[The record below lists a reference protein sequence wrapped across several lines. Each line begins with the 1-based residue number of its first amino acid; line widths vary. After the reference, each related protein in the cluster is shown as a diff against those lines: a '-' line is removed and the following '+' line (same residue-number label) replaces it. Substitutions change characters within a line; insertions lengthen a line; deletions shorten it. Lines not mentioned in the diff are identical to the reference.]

1 VLGGG
6 DSGGSGGGG
15 GDSCGSGSGG
25 GDSCGSGSGSGGGD
39 SCGSGVSRF
48 FGIVSAA
55 DADGNGSADGGQS
68 DRRISAAA
76 DSAAA
81 AEDVLVHIDG
91 RELYATNHI
100 EAERSVMAA
109 LGRCDALV
117 FLWSFGGYWF
127 PHSELERWLDR
138 WRRVHAAKLGDARS
152 DSSATSPATNNST
165 SVAAVA
171 VTGDASAHRLLA
183 TRPVFVVGNQADRY
197 PRVLA
202 SQLSHAAAS
211 SFDRKSG
218 GGGGGGGGSLALVD
232 LDRDRER
239 DADFFKIV
247 DAETFEEATSVW
259 ADAHLS
265 RSTWHVCCSYLVDLD
280 SLDGRALVE
289 EARHAAKRCALG
301 QRSSPAGDGVGSR
314 NFIAPVYCSARE
326 NIGVGA
332 LWQRVRDEIDRARLL

>member
-1 VLGGG
+1 VSHKVAVGRSVGVAVGVCRVAIGALQVTKKKKKRQMATTTTMPKTKTAAEMQQPAAHRRVALVGVRGAGCRTLSRRLWGAARDQIVGTCVTREAHVLGGG

-127 PHSELERWLDR
+127 PHSELERWL
-138 WRRVHAAKLGDARS
+138 
-152 DSSATSPATNNST
+152 
-165 SVAAVA
+165 
-171 VTGDASAHRLLA
+171 
-183 TRPVFVVGNQADRY
+183 NQ
-197 PRVLA
+197 
-202 SQLSHAAAS
+202 
-211 SFDRKSG
+211 
-218 GGGGGGGGSLALVD
+218 
-232 LDRDRER
+232 
-239 DADFFKIV
+239 
-247 DAETFEEATSVW
+247 
-259 ADAHLS
+259 
-265 RSTWHVCCSYLVDLD
+265 
-280 SLDGRALVE
+280 
-289 EARHAAKRCALG
+289 
-301 QRSSPAGDGVGSR
+301 
-314 NFIAPVYCSARE
+314 
-326 NIGVGA
+326 
-332 LWQRVRDEIDRARLL
+332 